1 MINIL
6 AESKKIYNLL
16 KFSISIYRQY
26 FRSIFF
32 PRTIMKN
39 FLIALLCVPVLAW
52 AQWTPNKPV
61 NTIIGFAPGSGN
73 EISFRKA
80 SEIVMKQN
88 PGVTFTVETRP
99 GADAAVASNSFMG
112 AASDGLHL
120 MVPSH
125 MSLFVTND
133 IWQRDIKRFEYNSFK
148 PVVTLG
154 KSPLVL
160 VASSRSTV
168 TTPQEF
174 VRYITNGRAVNI
186 AVGGGAHRMAY
197 EYIMMRTKADPKQVQ
212 HVAFNGPLPAVTSVA
227 SYDGKDGTEFGIMPI
242 AVARPLIEAGKVR
255 PIGLTGGPRL
265 KALPNVPLLSD
276 VIPGLKVYAG
286 WIVVLP
292 PQTPNVIVDWYVDR
306 FSKAILSREYQDWA
320 EQNYIITD
328 RSELTPQGVMAYAE
342 ELRTSFAP
350 IARNIKIEK

>member
-1 MINIL
+1 MKHVL
-6 AESKKIYNLL
+6 A
-16 KFSISIYRQY
+16 
-26 FRSIFF
+26 
-32 PRTIMKN
+32 
-39 FLIALLCVPVLAW
+39 ALLLVPALAW
-52 AQWTPNKPV
+52 AQWAPSKSVTSTV
-61 NTIIGFAPGSGN
+61 GFAPGSGN

-80 SEIVMKQN
+80 SEIVSKQN

-99 GADAAVASNSFMG
+99 GADAAVASNNFMT
-112 AASDGLHL
+112 APSDGLHV

-160 VASSRSTV
+160 VASSKSIV
-168 TTPQEF
+168 NTPQEF
-174 VRYITNGRAVNI
+174 VKYITNGRAVNI

-197 EYIMMRTKADPKQVQ
+197 EYIMSRTKADAKLIQ

-227 SYDGKDGTEFGIMPI
+227 SYDGKTGTEFGIMPI
-242 AVARPLIEAGKVR
+242 AIARPLIEAGKVK
-255 PIGLTGGPRL
+255 PIGLTGGPKL

-276 VIPGLKVYAG
+276 TIPGLKVYAG

-292 PQTPNVIVDWYVDR
+292 PQTPNVIVDWYVDK
-306 FSKAILSREYQDWA
+306 FSRAILSREYQDWA
-320 EQNYIITD
+320 EQNYIIVD
-328 RSELTPQGVMAYAE
+328 RDELNPRGVMAYAE
-342 ELRTSFAP
+342 ELRTAFAP
-350 IARNIKIEK
+350 IAKNIKIEK

>member
-1 MINIL
+1 M
-6 AESKKIYNLL
+6 KK
-16 KFSISIYRQY
+16 
-26 FRSIFF
+26 
-32 PRTIMKN
+32 
-39 FLIALLCVPVLAW
+39 LIATILMVPTLTL
-52 AQWTPNKPV
+52 AQWAPNKPV
-61 NTIIGFAPGSGN
+61 QAVVGFAPGSGN

-80 SEIVMKQN
+80 SEIVAKQN
-88 PGVTFTVETRP
+88 PGVLFTVETRP
-99 GADAAVASNSFMG
+99 GADAAVASNNFMS
-112 AASDGLHL
+112 APSDGLHV

-133 IWQRDIKRFEYNSFK
+133 IWQKDLKRFEYNSFK

-160 VASSRSTV
+160 VASSKSSV
-168 TTPQEF
+168 NTPQEF
-174 VRYITNGRAVNI
+174 VKYITNGRTVNI

-197 EYIMMRTKADPKQVQ
+197 EYIINRTKADPKLIQ

-227 SYDGKDGTEFGIMPI
+227 SYDGKTGTEFGIMPI

-255 PIGLTGGPRL
+255 PIGLTGGPKL

-292 PQTPNVIVDWYVDR
+292 PMTPDVIVDWYVNK
-306 FSKAILSREYQDWA
+306 FSKALLSTEYQSWA
-320 EQNYIITD
+320 EQNYIIVD
-328 RSELTPQGVMAYAE
+328 RDELNPRGVMNYAE
-342 ELRTSFAP
+342 ELRTAFAP
-350 IARNIKIEK
+350 IAKIIKVEK

>member
-1 MINIL
+1 M
-6 AESKKIYNLL
+6 KYLL
-16 KFSISIYRQY
+16 
-26 FRSIFF
+26 
-32 PRTIMKN
+32 
-39 FLIALLCVPVLAW
+39 ALLLIMPGLTW
-52 AQWTPNKPV
+52 AQWSPSRTV
-61 NTIIGFAPGSGN
+61 TTTIGFAPGSGN

-80 SEIVMKQN
+80 SDIVMKQN
-88 PGVTFTVETRP
+88 PGVSFFVETRP
-99 GADAAVASNSFMG
+99 GADAAVASNAFMT

-133 IWQRDIKRFEYNSFK
+133 IWQRDIKRFEYNSFR

-160 VASSRSTV
+160 VASSKSTV
-168 TTPQEF
+168 NTPQEF
-174 VRYITNGRAVNI
+174 VKYITNGKPVNI

-197 EYIMMRTKADPKQVQ
+197 EYIVSRTKADSKLIQ

-227 SYDGKDGTEFGIMPI
+227 SYDGKTGTEFGIMPI

-255 PIGLTGGPRL
+255 PIGLTGGPKL

-276 VIPGLKVYAG
+276 TIPGLKVYAG

-292 PQTPNVIVDWYVDR
+292 PQTPNTIVDWYVDK
-306 FSKAILSREYQDWA
+306 FNKAILSKEYQDWA
-320 EQNYIITD
+320 EQNYIIID
-328 RSELTPQGVMAYAE
+328 RDELNPRGVMAYAE
-342 ELRTSFAP
+342 ELRTAFAP
-350 IARNIKIEK
+350 IARNIKVEK